1 MLATLEDFAALL
13 PADLP
18 DSFDSGELAKAIH
31 QQRPLAQKMAYCLR
45 AMGVI
50 QVTAKRGK
58 ALLYSR
64 VIDEISANPLED
76 KNVDL
81 AELIRSRRSIGLFND
96 APVPL
101 ELVHELL
108 ESAVYAPNHR
118 LTEPWRFVVLTGA
131 GRERYAEI
139 RRDMVLDFMKG
150 QGEAERKQAA
160 EGTYRKF
167 MNVPLYLLVVMR
179 KQANA
184 ELDEEDYAAC
194 CCVIQNFL
202 LLAWERGLGRPGRRS
217 RTIRA
222 CANIWGLS
230 ETERVVGIV
239 HVGYSAEEE
248 RTGQRKPAH

>member
-1 MLATLEDFAALL
+1 M
-13 PADLP
+13 
-18 DSFDSGELAKAIH
+18 
-31 QQRPLAQKMAYCLR
+31 
-45 AMGVI
+45 
-50 QVTAKRGK
+50 
-58 ALLYSR
+58 
-64 VIDEISANPLED
+64 EI
-76 KNVDL
+76 

-96 APVPL
+96 APVSL

-118 LTEPWRFVVLTGA
+118 LTEPWRFIVLTGA

-139 RRDMVLDFMKG
+139 RCEMVLDFMKDKP
-150 QGEAERKQAA
+150 EVERQQAVA
-160 EGTYRKF
+160 GTYRKF

-202 LLAWERGLGRPGRRS
+202 LLASEHRLG
-217 RTIRA
+217 TIWKTFKNDLR
-222 CANIWGLS
+222 LRDYLKLDDQ
-230 ETERVVGIV
+230 ERVVGII

-248 RTGQRKPAH
+248 RAGVRKPAAERITVFDGVGKHEA

>member
-1 MLATLEDFAALL
+1 VE
-13 PADLP
+13 
-18 DSFDSGELAKAIH
+18 
-31 QQRPLAQKMAYCLR
+31 
-45 AMGVI
+45 
-50 QVTAKRGK
+50 
-58 ALLYSR
+58 
-64 VIDEISANPLED
+64 
-76 KNVDL
+76 L

-96 APVPL
+96 APVSL

-118 LTEPWRFVVLTGA
+118 LTEPWRFIVLTGT

-160 EGTYRKF
+160 DGTYRKF
-167 MNVPLYLLVVMR
+167 MNVPFYLLVVMP

-202 LLAWERGLGRPGRRS
+202 LLTWERGLGTTWKTFKNDARLREFL
-217 RTIRA
+217 
-222 CANIWGLS
+222 GLG

-248 RTGQRKPAH
+248 RAGARKPAAERITVFDGTGKHETKL